1 MTTKTQPKALI
12 LHANGINRD
21 EEAAVAL
28 EAAGALPEIIHIN
41 QLRAG
46 TRRWRDYQMLLIP
59 GGFSYAD
66 ALGGGKLMALDLN
79 VYFADAVGEFVES
92 GKPVL
97 GICNGFQALVKAGIL
112 PGATK
117 PATISGK
124 KAAGKKTAAKEPSL
138 HATLTFNEGGR
149 FECRWVTLKPSSRK
163 CIWTRGLEEPIYC
176 PVAHGEGR
184 FMAEKPDQIK
194 LLQKRDQIAV
204 RYIFEDGTTA
214 AGAYPENPNGSADD
228 IAGICNERGNVM
240 GLMPHPEDHI
250 HAWQHPRHT
259 RGEAGRT
266 SLGFFE
272 NGVRY
277 AAEI

>member
-1 MTTKTQPKALI
+1 MIQPKALI

-21 EEAAVAL
+21 DEAAAAL
-28 EAAGALPEIIHIN
+28 EQAGASPEIVHIN
-41 QLRAG
+41 QLRSG
-46 TRRWRDYQMLLIP
+46 IRRWEQYQMLLIP

-79 VYFADAVGEFVES
+79 IFFADAVRTFVES

-112 PGATK
+112 PGVTAL
-117 PATISGK
+117 PP
-124 KAAGKKTAAKEPSL
+124 AGKRPAPRAAAAL
-138 HATLTFNEGGR
+138 RATLTFNEDGR
-149 FECRWVTLKPSSRK
+149 FECRWVTLAPGSKK
-163 CIWTRGLEEPIYC
+163 CIWTRGLTEPIYC

-184 FMAEKPDQIK
+184 FLPEKPENIAAWK
-194 LLQKRDQIAV
+194 RRDQIAL
-204 RYIFEDGTTA
+204 RYILEDGSPA
-214 AGAYPENPNGSADD
+214 VGAYPENPNGSAGD
-228 IAGICNERGNVM
+228 IAGICNERGNVL

-266 SLGFFE
+266 SRKFFE

-277 AAEI
+277 AADM